1 MKYLNKIATAFCAA
15 ALGLMTLTSC
25 EGGDLFSIDSPDWI
39 SSKADSIA
47 AEKAKNQSGDD
58 VIDGLEEDVYQVGA
72 PDFSTGWW
80 AQFSKYYQIPE
91 GQKWIAQFNLSIN
104 PNATNTYKNFAMIIS
119 NDEDRGAANYKEYGA
134 IRYDNQPSG
143 NSEWGDYIDRSLVS
157 SDLTFETDTDTG
169 VDKLGGKVTLTV
181 DRTEG
186 GLVVTMT
193 NGTVTKTYTQK
204 TPLTNLNADGSNTN
218 IRCFLVPEGSCIN
231 FLGST
236 IEPIG
241 GFTSKDDKQPLS
253 IEISGVPSEVLV
265 GTTLEEA
272 VANVTGTVYFEQ
284 GVVKTVTAAD
294 LTFQAIPNMED
305 LGQKTLVA
313 IYNKTFKGEACKKPV
328 AAIKTFSVVNE
339 LSAFTQTVVVPN
351 PIVLGAEDNSQGWWT
366 VHTENIKVDPK
377 ETKVVHFT
385 NYTNGVNNW
394 NNFVIVLNKADVAQ
408 EYAVVRADNWG
419 WGAGYDGNS
428 NLKAVGTQGDWDIW
442 RAAMNGAKVTAYI
455 TNNGDGSADIKAVM
469 IGNNGIE
476 YVQEYS
482 GISTIDPDDM
492 YFRFTV
498 DACHLV
504 FDTELGTPDCATPW
518 WSAFTPNV
526 QVKAHQVCTVNFT
539 NYTSGANNWNNF
551 VIILNRADLSEYAVM
566 RADNWGWGAGYDGNP
581 NLKAV
586 GTQGDWAT
594 WLAAMNGAKC
604 SAQIVNNGD
613 GTADVK
619 VLMHGT
625 DGVDYTQ
632 DYIGIS
638 TIDPD
643 NFFFR
648 FTVDGSYLKFE

>member
-104 PNATNTYKNFAMIIS
+104 PNATNTYKNYAMIIS

-204 TPLTNLNADGSNTN
+204 TPLTNLNADQANTN

-241 GFTSKDDKQPLS
+241 GFTSKEDKQPLS

>member
-204 TPLTNLNADGSNTN
+204 TPLTNLNADASNTN

-241 GFTSKDDKQPLS
+241 GFTSKEDKQPLS

-504 FDTELGTPDCATPW
+504 FDTELGTPDCTTPW

-551 VIILNRADLSEYAVM
+551 VIILNKADLTEYAVM

-581 NLKAV
+581 NLKAI